1 MRDMNVPHGSS
12 ISVQSCTVDG
22 ILVINPRD
30 FVERRQSI
38 ERQLQPLGLC
48 YEFIHSYDAGD
59 VDADITKRYFQS
71 ATLSPGQQSC
81 ALKHLQALRL
91 IVERKWQRA
100 LVLEDDALLIP
111 RFLPELDEAIRESA
125 RCESPHVLF
134 IGSGGNQYT
143 PRRLRVPGQRLYKS
157 ERGRLGEAYVLGS
170 QAARLRVEW
179 IDRHGITLPID
190 NLFEQIDRER
200 GIAMYWLEPPIVEQ
214 GSKNGHFRSVLEP
227 APPNFVRRM
236 TSVLQKL
243 RRKYLY

>member
-1 MRDMNVPHGSS
+1 MTSGQHNPADVRLL
-12 ISVQSCTVDG
+12 DG
-22 ILVINPRD
+22 ILVINPRS
-30 FVERRQSI
+30 FIERRQSI
-38 ERQLQPLGLC
+38 ERQLQPIGIP

-59 VDADITKRYFQS
+59 LDATIATKYF
-71 ATLSPGQQSC
+71 ANAFLSPGQQSC

-91 IVERKWQRA
+91 IAERNWPRA
-100 LVLEDDALLIP
+100 LVLEDDALLVS
-111 RFLPELDEAIRESA
+111 RFMPELDAAIRESV
-125 RCESPHVLF
+125 RCESPQVLF

-143 PRRLRVPGQRLYKS
+143 PRRLRVPGQQLYKS

-179 IDRHGITLPID
+179 IDRHGIVLPID
-190 NLFEQIDRER
+190 NLFEQIDREC

-214 GSKNGHFRSVLEP
+214 GSKNGYFRSVLEP
-227 APPNFVRRM
+227 APPNFVRRV